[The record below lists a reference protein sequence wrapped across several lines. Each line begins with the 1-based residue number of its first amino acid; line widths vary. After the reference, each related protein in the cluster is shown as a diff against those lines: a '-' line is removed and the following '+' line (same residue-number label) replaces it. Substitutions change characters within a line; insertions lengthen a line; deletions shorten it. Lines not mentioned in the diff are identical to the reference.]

1 MANIH
6 TEWQAS
12 VSEVLNLSDVLPHVR
27 LHLINLRSLGATTVC
42 HSWPAQQL
50 YVINAVQCTKSVG
63 ESEHDQPRLVPHEVN
78 NTHNC
83 TLNSRHTNFTPINI
97 STDTQ

>member
-6 TEWQAS
+6 TEWRAS
-12 VSEVLNLSDVLPHVR
+12 LLEVLNLSDVLSHVR
-27 LHLINLRSLGATTVC
+27 LHLINLPSLVTTTLC

-50 YVINAVQCTKSVG
+50 YIINAVPCTKNMG
-63 ESEHDQPRLVPHEVN
+63 ESEHYQPRLVPHELN

-83 TLNSRHTNFTPINI
+83 TLHSRYTNVTPIN
-97 STDTQ
+97 T

>member
-12 VSEVLNLSDVLPHVR
+12 VLEVLNLSDILPHGR
-27 LHLINLRSLGATTVC
+27 LHLINLPSLGTTTLC

-50 YVINAVQCTKSVG
+50 YVINAVPYTKSMR
-63 ESEHDQPRLVPHEVN
+63 ESEHYQPRLVPHEVK

-83 TLNSRHTNFTPINI
+83 TLNSRHTNVTPIN
-97 STDTQ
+97 T